1 MNKYE
6 FLWDNGG
13 KEANGY
19 ATISEPKKDG
29 EKWFVDVFCS
39 IDSRAHKIY
48 GADKEHA
55 SLMGKVFVIER
66 YCDYSMKNADETPF
80 RI

>member
-1 MNKYE
+1 MKKYE
-6 FLWDNGG
+6 FLWNNGG

-19 ATISEPKKDG
+19 ATISESKKEG
-29 EKWFVDVFCS
+29 EKWFVDVFCV

-55 SLMGKVFVIER
+55 SLMGKAFVVER
-66 YCDYSMKNADETPF
+66 YCDYSMRSIDGTPF